1 MNWNSLGCSINEK
14 EECQNLI
21 LAIKVQVALSF
32 WRVKQN
38 LVLKTCLWVSSQI
51 GLMNYLSTVDT
62 CSLCINKF
70 WQVSRKYEWR
80 RTFSGHFW
88 MHVTKTRKLRW
99 LWQSSSLHLQLGT
112 SGQNSPHMTRVSSF
126 SIWYFP
132 QCHGNLG
139 HLSIKFTTHDSWKT
153 KNWTSSDACIEALIL

>member
-21 LAIKVQVALSF
+21 LALKVQFALSF

-51 GLMNYLSTVDT
+51 GLMNYCSTVDT
-62 CSLCINKF
+62 SPLCMSATLTISDEFHANMSENVHLLAIF
-70 WQVSRKYEWR
+70 
-80 RTFSGHFW
+80 G

-132 QCHGNLG
+132 QHHGNLG
-139 HLSIKFTTHDSWKT
+139 HHSIKLATHDQ
-153 KNWTSSDACIEALIL
+153 

>member
-1 MNWNSLGCSINEK
+1 MRNLKKIK
-14 EECQNLI
+14 ILI
-21 LAIKVQVALSF
+21 LALKFDLLFF
-32 WRVKQN
+32 WHTKQN
-38 LVLKTCLWVSSQI
+38 AVLKTCLWVSSQI

-132 QCHGNLG
+132 QCHGKLG

-153 KNWTSSDACIEALIL
+153 KKWTSSDACFEALIL